1 MRVQRERRRDPYPWT
16 WEIPLGIGIGVL
28 LVAMAGVQLGR
39 SLANLVSGAGWAW
52 PASDTSN
59 APASGSETFR
69 SPFGGAFWESLPG
82 VLAGHADAG
91 LSPAPPASDLAAPQ
105 VLWGCLV
112 VTELLLLAGCGW
124 VGARGYQRWGPGR
137 MMGMATAAEA
147 ETLLGITRLR
157 KVAKY
162 VRPDL
167 HGRAA
172 AKPSATPSAW
182 VGRTAA
188 GHDAD
193 THLATRHGL
202 SPWVLPGR
210 RAPSR
215 AAQR

>member
-1 MRVQRERRRDPYPWT
+1 MCSPGTRTRACPRPHPRA
-16 WEIPLGIGIGVL
+16 I
-28 LVAMAGVQLGR
+28 
-39 SLANLVSGAGWAW
+39 SL
-52 PASDTSN
+52 
-59 APASGSETFR
+59 R
-69 SPFGGAFWESLPG
+69 Q
-82 VLAGHADAG
+82 
-91 LSPAPPASDLAAPQ
+91 Q

-124 VGARGYQRWGPGR
+124 VCARGYQRWGPGR

-167 HGRAA
+167 HGRPAA
-172 AKPSATPSAW
+172 TPSATPSGP

-193 THLATRHGL
+193 THLAVRHGL
-202 SPWVLPGR
+202 SPWLLPGR
-210 RAPSR
+210 RSSSR
-215 AAQR
+215 ATQR